1 MPPPMK
7 SAIWKYFT
15 LVNNDTAQC
24 SICKKDYSRKGRTNT
39 SLKNHLKCKHPEEYT
54 CFLNC
59 EIENQEASTKS
70 LKEGKIPTPIE
81 EAKKQLSLEEA
92 LRADKQYDKNNPK
105 SVMIDKLIGEM
116 IAVQDLPFHFV
127 EGIGFR
133 RLMSAIMPK
142 YNLRGRNFFT
152 NYVCNDLY
160 EKVAAEVKK
169 IIKEFKHMT
178 FTTDIWTD
186 PSANVSL
193 LSLTCHGINENF
205 ERKSIILKCET
216 FEDRHTGDIIAE
228 KYECMLTEW
237 GIARDQVHCII
248 RDEGSNMKRAMAISQ
263 FRDIDCT
270 AHKLQ
275 LCVKNGLK
283 SHQTQKELN
292 AIQERLNQPKLSV
305 FQDCITRWN
314 SSYYMMERFLKI
326 GDSLTIY
333 SNSHDIP
340 VILPEEWKIMQNCV
354 DLLAPFEES
363 TRELSNSNALIS
375 SVIPLIQV
383 LTRKL
388 DEQLN
393 KTDNSEVVTHLI
405 TVLKT
410 NIISKFS
417 DINDNFLYT
426 ISTFLDPRYKTKF
439 FSEILKENV
448 ETEILRLCNAC
459 ETYSPPPPKR
469 SRTAASIEG
478 GEEQPSTSSACKL
491 SLQNEL
497 EVMLCSSDEEES
509 SSIDVS
515 SDMNVKILLKQYS
528 KEKRIT
534 LSENPL
540 DWWRTRASASASADI
555 DLKKSASA
563 SASADIVKTC
573 ISNNPGWK
581 LTTFDTLSMFYERFI
596 VRPYGLKVRRGV
608 LFRRRIGYE
617 YITVL
622 VHVVFIGKLIRK
634 YKAARETI

>member
-1 MPPPMK
+1 MFGITYNLRPTM
-7 SAIWKYFT
+7 SATRVRFARRREASERGPRDARGGSACAAGGGRSKGSAM
-15 LVNNDTAQC
+15 NNDTAQC

-39 SLKNHLKCKHPEEYT
+39 SLKNHLKCKHPEGYS

-81 EAKKQLSLEEA
+81 QAKKQLSLEEA

-142 YNLRGRNFFT
+142 YNLRGPNFFT

-160 EKVAAEVKK
+160 DKVAAEVKK

-178 FTTDIWTD
+178 FTQIFGRTRAQT
-186 PSANVSL
+186 
-193 LSLTCHGINENF
+193 LTCHGINENF

-216 FEDRHTGDIIAE
+216 FEDRYTGDIIAE

-237 GIARDQVHCII
+237 GITRDQVHCII

-275 LCVKNGLK
+275 LCVKHGLK
-283 SHQTQKELN
+283 SHQN
-292 AIQERLNQPKLSV
+292 
-305 FQDCITRWN
+305 
-314 SSYYMMERFLKI
+314 
-326 GDSLTIY
+326 
-333 SNSHDIP
+333 
-340 VILPEEWKIMQNCV
+340 
-354 DLLAPFEES
+354 LLAPFEES

-417 DINDNFLYT
+417 DINNNFLYT
-426 ISTFLDPRYKTKF
+426 ISTFLDPRYKTKL

-469 SRTAASIEG
+469 SRSAASIEG
-478 GEEQPSTSSACKL
+478 GEKQPSTSSACKL

-515 SDMNVKILLKQYS
+515 SDMNLKILLKQYS

-540 DWWRTRASASASADI
+540 DWWRTGTYVVELRIKNYLHWLRDSWHLPPRVFLVNNCSAVPELFINLPEI
-555 DLKKSASA
+555 DSKLKRH
-563 SASADIVKTC
+563 
-573 ISNNPGWK
+573 
-581 LTTFDTLSMFYERFI
+581 LSFCF
-596 VRPYGLKVRRGV
+596 
-608 LFRRRIGYE
+608 
-617 YITVL
+617 
-622 VHVVFIGKLIRK
+622 
-634 YKAARETI
+634 